1 MEKKTFSGKFEQING
16 TWYPVTVTAYNL
28 QEANKM
34 LYKGKRKTYGIVQEV
49 KGRFKSN

>member
-16 TWYPVTVTAYNL
+16 TFYPVTVTAYNI

-34 LYKGKRKTYGIVQEV
+34 LFVGKRKTYGIVQAI